1 MTLMPN
7 EILLV
12 ISFLLIYG
20 SVVFFYRFFGRNGL
34 IAFNVFATLIAN
46 IEVLLLIRAFG
57 IEMTLGNIL
66 FGSTFLI
73 TDILS
78 ENHSRKD
85 ANRAVVI
92 STVCSIIF
100 VALSQ
105 TWLLYAPSEND
116 LANEAFRTIFSY
128 TPRTICASLAVY
140 LLSQLT
146 DVWLYHKWWD
156 WCRKHFKDER
166 KGLWI
171 RNNGSTLIS
180 QLLNTLLYTFL
191 AFYGTYSISTLTSI
205 FLSSYAIFFVTSLLD
220 TPFVYWCRRIHD
232 KYNID

>member
-34 IAFNVFATLIAN
+34 IAFNVLATLIAN

-128 TPRTICASLAVY
+128 TPRTICASLA
-140 LLSQLT
+140 ST
-146 DVWLYHKWWD
+146 TIR
-156 WCRKHFKDER
+156 WC
-166 KGLWI
+166 
-171 RNNGSTLIS
+171 
-180 QLLNTLLYTFL
+180 
-191 AFYGTYSISTLTSI
+191 
-205 FLSSYAIFFVTSLLD
+205 
-220 TPFVYWCRRIHD
+220 
-232 KYNID
+232 